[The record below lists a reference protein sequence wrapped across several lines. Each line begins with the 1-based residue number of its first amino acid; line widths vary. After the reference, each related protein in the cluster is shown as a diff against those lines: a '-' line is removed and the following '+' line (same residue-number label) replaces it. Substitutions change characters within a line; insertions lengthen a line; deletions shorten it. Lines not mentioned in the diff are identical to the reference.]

1 MRRGLWN
8 WGAEGDEMS
17 RARWTEKDVERLRK
31 LARTGLSLSQIGRE
45 MGRNVSSVRLQ
56 ALKRDIAIARDLS
69 SIRRKKVL
77 GRQIERS

>member
-1 MRRGLWN
+1 
-8 WGAEGDEMS
+8 MS